1 MSATLGN
8 ASYTR
13 TNGSPQAGRDST
25 FPRFHMH
32 PVEDPV
38 ASQAS
43 GRPIFVQHERVQI
56 IQPGNTNSPVL
67 AVTDEHRNRWKEQYD
82 AFRKGEEVSINGTP
96 LEQWAYLPRTA
107 VLELKALDLHT
118 VEQVAGLPDNAL
130 HRIGMAGRNIRDM
143 ANAYLDDGAAQALTT
158 QALARAEKAEARVAT
173 LEKQM
178 SELRPMMDEMHTEL
192 MARRNAP
199 HPVDAYVQGDHDP
212 LVQRQPVGVP
222 VASSSLDRLAAPRRG
237 RPPKSQE

>member
-1 MSATLGN
+1 MSATLSN

-13 TNGSPQAGRDST
+13 TMGSPQAGRDST

-32 PVEDPV
+32 AVEDPI
-38 ASQAS
+38 ASAAQ

-67 AVTDEHRNRWKEQYD
+67 AVSDEHRNRWKEQYD

-118 VEQVAGLPDNAL
+118 VEQVAGLPDNSL

-143 ANAYLDDGAAQALTT
+143 ANAYLDEGAAQSITT
-158 QALARAEKAEARVAT
+158 EALARAERAEARVAN
-173 LEKQM
+173 LEKQV
-178 SELRPMMDEMHTEL
+178 EEFRPMMDRMHAEL
-192 MARRNAP
+192 MMLKNAP
-199 HPVDAYVQGDHDP
+199 SAVDAYVPGNHDP
-212 LVQRQPVGVP
+212 MQNQQPVGVP
-222 VASSSLDRLAAPRRG
+222 VAGSSLDRLAAPRRG
-237 RPPKSQE
+237 RPPKVQD